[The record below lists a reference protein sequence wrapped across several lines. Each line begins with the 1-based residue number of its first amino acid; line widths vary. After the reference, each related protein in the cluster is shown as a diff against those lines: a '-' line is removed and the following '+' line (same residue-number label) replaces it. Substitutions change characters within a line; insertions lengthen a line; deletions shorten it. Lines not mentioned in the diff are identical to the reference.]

1 MKSEFSPTWNRSVQA
16 RKQRKYLANAP
27 LHIKQKL
34 VSVHLSRDLKK
45 QLGKRALSVRK
56 GDEVKVLRGEKKG
69 LKAKV
74 AEVDLKNSII
84 YLEGQLG
91 EKVSGR
97 KVPLQFKPA
106 NLLLTE
112 AKISDKKRE
121 AIIQRAKAG
130 KQKGG
135 EVN

>member
-1 MKSEFSPTWNRSVQA
+1 MKAEFSPSWKSSVQT

-27 LHIKQKL
+27 LHVKQKL
-34 VSVHLSRDLKK
+34 VAVHLSKDLKK
-45 QLGKRALSVRK
+45 QLGKRALAVRK
-56 GDEVKVLRGEKKG
+56 GDEVKIVRGAKKG

-84 YLEGQLG
+84 YLEGQLT

-97 KVPLQFKPA
+97 KVPLKFRPS

-121 AIIQRAKAG
+121 AIIQRAKSV
-130 KQKGG
+130 KRVVKK
-135 EVN
+135 